1 MTNNEWCRIID
12 GGRRIE
18 FFPGWVEIDGRIW
31 INPSD
36 EQKAR
41 AGYAKN
47 AKNAPEAHE
56 GYVALVDHY
65 EARDGQI
72 YAVYEYEKIELPPR
86 VFSKLNLLVA
96 LGKRDLYGKFLDY
109 LRESGFEPMWNAA
122 QDLSEDYDGFDGIV
136 AQFKSALNLTDAEV
150 DAILGEVVNR

>member
-1 MTNNEWCRIID
+1 MNKSYCKIVD
-12 GGRRIE
+12 GGKRIE
-18 FFPGWVEIDGRIW
+18 YAQNFVKLDGRIW
-31 INPSD
+31 INPTA
-36 EQKAR
+36 EQYER
-41 AGYAKN
+41 AGWLKN
-47 AKNAPEAHE
+47 AKNAPETRD
-56 GYVALVDHY
+56 GYVARVDHY
-65 EARDGQI
+65 EVRDGHI

-122 QDLSEDYDGFDGIV
+122 QDLSEDYKGFDGIV

-150 DAILGEVVNR
+150 DEILGEAVAR

>member
-1 MTNNEWCRIID
+1 MNRDYCKIVDCGT
-12 GGRRIE
+12 RIE
-18 FFPGWVEIDGRIW
+18 FAQNFVELDGRIW
-31 INPSD
+31 INPTA
-36 EQKAR
+36 EQYER

-47 AKNAPEAHE
+47 AKNEPEARD
-56 GYVALVDHY
+56 GYFVLVDHY

-72 YAVYEYEKIELPPR
+72 FAVYEYEKVTPPPR

-136 AQFKSALNLTDAEV
+136 SQFKSALNLTDAEV
-150 DAILGEVVNR
+150 DEILGEAVAR